1 MKTILLPV
9 EDHPSAESAIDTAV
23 QLALLF
29 GSYVEGFALTSDPPL
44 LVSADAFSGAIITTD
59 PDPRSLDERARGCRA
74 LFESRM
80 QARGLRHFSDDLQGP
95 SVGWLHS
102 DNGSGMGRPFLGS
115 YGRVFDLTV
124 VSRPQSASDR
134 PRMAT
139 LEAAL
144 FESGR
149 PVLLAP
155 PTPLGTLGEN
165 ILIAWNGTPEA
176 ARTVAFALPLLR
188 PARQV
193 TVVTLEG
200 GQVPEPDGERLARY
214 LRLNGIVCQVRRV
227 DPGSDSRG
235 AAFLAEAARLGSDLM
250 IKGAYTQSRL
260 SQMIFGGATRHIVT
274 EAAIPVLL
282 AH

>member
-1 MKTILLPV
+1 MVRQFLV
-9 EDHPSAESAIDTAV
+9 NYD
-23 QLALLF
+23 
-29 GSYVEGFALTSDPPL
+29 GF
-44 LVSADAFSGAIITTD
+44 
-59 PDPRSLDERARGCRA
+59 
-74 LFESRM
+74 
-80 QARGLRHFSDDLQGP
+80 
-95 SVGWLHS
+95 
-102 DNGSGMGRPFLGS
+102 
-115 YGRVFDLTV
+115 FDLTV

-200 GQVPEPDGERLARY
+200 GQDRQST
-214 LRLNGIVCQVRRV
+214 RLN
-227 DPGSDSRG
+227 SS
-235 AAFLAEAARLGSDLM
+235 
-250 IKGAYTQSRL
+250 
-260 SQMIFGGATRHIVT
+260 H
-274 EAAIPVLL
+274 
-282 AH
+282 

>member
-9 EDHPSAESAIDTAV
+9 EDHPSAESAIDTAG
-23 QLALLF
+23 QLALRF

-44 LVSADAFSGAIITTD
+44 LVSADAFSGAIITAD

-74 LFESRM
+74 VFEHRM
-80 QARGLRHFSDDLQGP
+80 QARDLPPFSDDLRGP
-95 SVGWLHS
+95 SVGWLDS
-102 DNGSGMGRPFLGS
+102 DRGMGRPFLGS
-115 YGRVFDLTV
+115 YGRVFDVTV
-124 VSRPQSASDR
+124 VSKPLSTSDR

-149 PVLLAP
+149 PVLVAP
-155 PTPLGTLGEN
+155 PRPLATLGEN

-176 ARTVAFALPLLR
+176 ARTVSFALPLLQR
-188 PARQV
+188 AREV
-193 TVVTLEG
+193 AVATLEG
-200 GQVPEPDGERLARY
+200 GQDPEPDGERLARY

-235 AAFLAEAARLGSDLM
+235 AAFLAEAARLGSDLVV
-250 IKGAYTQSRL
+250 KGAYTQSRL

-274 EAAIPVLL
+274 ETAIPVLL

>member
-1 MKTILLPV
+1 
-9 EDHPSAESAIDTAV
+9 
-23 QLALLF
+23 
-29 GSYVEGFALTSDPPL
+29 
-44 LVSADAFSGAIITTD
+44 
-59 PDPRSLDERARGCRA
+59 
-74 LFESRM
+74 M

-144 FESGR
+144 FERGR

-165 ILIAWNGTPEA
+165 RSEEHTSELQSLM
-176 ARTVAFALPLLR
+176 RTSYAVFCLKKK
-188 PARQV
+188 
-193 TVVTLEG
+193 
-200 GQVPEPDGERLARY
+200 
-214 LRLNGIVCQVRRV
+214 NN
-227 DPGSDSRG
+227 
-235 AAFLAEAARLGSDLM
+235 
-250 IKGAYTQSRL
+250 K
-260 SQMIFGGATRHIVT
+260 
-274 EAAIPVLL
+274 
-282 AH
+282 